1 MPTTSHV
8 EQHVIKQK
16 HKSMKEHLKEHI
28 KRKSM
33 SNERKIIANQARIID
48 ELREENTQLKLKL
61 YQNVTV
67 AKTLEDKITR
77 AKYILFND

>member
-8 EQHVIKQK
+8 EQYVNKQK
-16 HKSMKEHLKEHI
+16 FKTSISLK
-28 KRKSM
+28 
-33 SNERKIIANQARIID
+33 NKIIANQARIIN

-61 YQNVTV
+61 YQNVSV

-77 AKYILFND
+77 AKYILFDD